1 MNTSDV
7 ISLSGVIVSS
17 VSAVASVAT
26 FLIAR
31 SALSTWKSQEILKSK
46 KDFKLALL
54 EMKFVVLWLPETINV
69 GHLMLGRDLLYG
81 TQGEAREQLVD
92 KQIKAFEGYAREFE
106 KFEDAMQNCARLWF
120 ASEGLFKGTN
130 VEKLWEG
137 IYKAYN
143 EYTQGRQ
150 DQKFF
155 ISALDALL
163 VIDMYFEPST

>member
-1 MNTSDV
+1 MTTSEM
-7 ISLSGVIVSS
+7 IALCGVFVSS
-17 VSAVASVAT
+17 VSAAASVAT
-26 FLIAR
+26 LIIAK
-31 SALSTWKSQEILKSK
+31 SALTTWKAQEILKSK

-81 TQGEAREQLVD
+81 TQGEAREQLVE

-106 KFEDAMQNCARLWF
+106 KFEDAMQKCARLWF

-130 VEKLWEG
+130 VETLWQG
-137 IYKAYN
+137 IYNAYN
-143 EYTQGRQ
+143 EYTQGHK

-155 ISALDALL
+155 ISALNALL
-163 VIDMYFEPST
+163 AVDMYFEPSA